1 MTRVFEF
8 WNVLKE
14 FNTVSVVVR
23 LAIAMIF
30 GGIIGIERERKR
42 RAAGFRTH
50 ILVCVG
56 SALTPMIGQYLMT
69 LRAMSPDN
77 FSADPMRIAAQV
89 IAGMGFIGAG
99 TIIVTSRRQVKGLT
113 TAAGLWTAAIVGIAA
128 GAGCYLEAVFCCFL
142 VLMAEICFSKIEY
155 YLVSS
160 SKIANIYIDFTD
172 KRVIYRI
179 VEMIRERGI
188 EIVDSEIGKVGGG
201 ESTNA
206 ILTLK
211 FPRKM
216 GRDQILQDI
225 MTLESVRQVEEL

>member
-1 MTRVFEF
+1 MTRIFEF
-8 WNVLKE
+8 WDILNE
-14 FNTVSVVVR
+14 FNTVSIAVR
-23 LAIAMIF
+23 LALAMIF
-30 GGIIGIERERKR
+30 GGIIGVEREHKR

-56 SALTPMIGQYLMT
+56 SALTPMIGQYLLS
-69 LRAMSPDN
+69 LRGVSPDN

-89 IAGMGFIGAG
+89 IAGMGFVGAG
-99 TIIVTSRRQVKGLT
+99 TIIVTRRRQVKGLT

-142 VLMAEICFSKIEY
+142 VLVAEICFSRLEY
-155 YLVSS
+155 HLVAS

-188 EIVDSEIGKVGGG
+188 EILDSEIGKTGDS

-211 FPRKM
+211 FPKKM
-216 GRDQILQDI
+216 GHDQILQDI

>member
-1 MTRVFEF
+1 MTEF

-56 SALTPMIGQYLMT
+56 SALTPMIGQYLVT

-160 SKIANIYIDFTD
+160 AKIANIYIDFTD

-188 EIVDSEIGKVGGG
+188 EIVDSEIGKAGG

-216 GRDQILQDI
+216 GRDQILHDI